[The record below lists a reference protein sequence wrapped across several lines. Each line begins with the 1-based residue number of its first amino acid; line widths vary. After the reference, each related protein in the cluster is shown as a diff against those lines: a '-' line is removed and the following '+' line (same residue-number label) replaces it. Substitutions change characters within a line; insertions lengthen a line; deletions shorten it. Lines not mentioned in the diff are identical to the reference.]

1 MASKKAKAAAIQNRI
16 LPGIQS
22 FAWSPDRSMVAVCP
36 HSAEILIFAT
46 NMKPDIK
53 DWRLTEVLKE
63 HYSNVNSL
71 EWHPTTNQL
80 LSSSTDRGVIVW
92 GLNAEGK
99 HIPAL
104 CAVKELKSNLFASW
118 NHRGDKFCVGGSS
131 GHVFIG
137 TFND

>member
-63 HYSNVNSL
+63 VSL
-71 EWHPTTNQL
+71 IFARFDL
-80 LSSSTDRGVIVW
+80 LMI
-92 GLNAEGK
+92 L
-99 HIPAL
+99 IPSL
-104 CAVKELKSNLFASW
+104 IFL
-118 NHRGDKFCVGGSS
+118 
-131 GHVFIG
+131 
-137 TFND
+137 